1 MIVALA
7 SPYRSHSEADSMST
21 SLKHWHRNNRSTID
35 LIIGTAVLFAF
46 NVWEHLPGIIPNH
59 YSDVISVF
67 WRNGVGVGEHL
78 VPYLQFTFEYPVIVG
93 VLVYVSSFSR
103 ALTGDF
109 MTAMT
114 YYVLIMDGFLFLFT
128 IGTVLLL
135 RKICAILNIEETRI
149 WKCFLIMPTF
159 LMFTVYN
166 WDIIAVFFSMLSIY
180 LYIRANKF
188 GSAASLGLGI
198 AAKVYPSVL
207 LPVYLVEE
215 KSWRERFKF
224 TFTCLGVFALVNSP
238 FILLN
243 FKTWLETWTYHMQW
257 GIENSWLIY
266 FLKQMDPFAH
276 YVGLAALLYLVYKGL
291 IETGKKPYESQ
302 AERLMERCWLMS
314 IAWLFGSYVVTPQM
328 ALMLLPFYTLIPTV
342 PLLPAYVADVLNAL
356 IIVLWFTSLAYTV
369 DPLSPSSPIQYIAV
383 SRQLIWLGMFIYC
396 IYKIQIIS
404 LIKTLFKRIE
414 K

>member
-1 MIVALA
+1 MIVGLA
-7 SPYRSHSEADSMST
+7 SLYCSASEVDSMQT
-21 SLKHWHRNNRSTID
+21 SARHWHRNNRSLID
-35 LIIGTAVLFAF
+35 LIIGTTVLFAF

-59 YSDVISVF
+59 YSDIVSVF
-67 WRNGVGVGEHL
+67 WRDGVGLGEHL

-103 ALTGDF
+103 ELTGNF
-109 MTAMT
+109 MTAMN

-135 RKICAILNIEETRI
+135 RKMCMILNVEETRI
-149 WKCFLIMPTF
+149 WRCFLIMPTF

-166 WDIIAVFFSMLSIY
+166 WDIIAVFFSVLSIY
-180 LYIRANKF
+180 SYMKANKL

-198 AAKVYPSVL
+198 ASKVYPAVL

-215 KSWRERFKF
+215 KSWRERLKF
-224 TFTCLGVFALVNSP
+224 TFTSLGVFVLLNAP
-238 FILLN
+238 FITLN
-243 FKTWLETWTYHMQW
+243 FETWLNTWTYHMEW

-266 FLKQMDPFAH
+266 FFKQMDPFAH
-276 YVGLAALLYLVYKGL
+276 YVGLAVLLYLVYRGL
-291 IETGKKPYESQ
+291 IQTSKRPYESQ
-302 AERLMERCWLMS
+302 AERLIERCWLMN

-328 ALMLLPFYTLIPTV
+328 ALMLLPFYTLIPTI

-356 IIVLWFTSLAYTV
+356 IIVLWFTSEAYIG
-369 DPLSPSSPIQYIAV
+369 DPLSPSSPVQYLAA

-396 IYKIQIIS
+396 LYKIQITS
-404 LIKTLFKRIE
+404 LARTLFKRIE

>member
-7 SPYRSHSEADSMST
+7 SLYPIASEVDPMPNGA
-21 SLKHWHRNNRSTID
+21 KHWSRNNRILID
-35 LIIGTAVLFAF
+35 LVIGTTVLFAF

-59 YSDVISVF
+59 YSDIISVF
-67 WRNGVGVGEHL
+67 WRDGVGRGEHL

-103 ALTGDF
+103 ALTGNF
-109 MTAMT
+109 MTAMN

-135 RKICAILNIEETRI
+135 RRICIILNVEETRI

-166 WDIIAVFFSMLSIY
+166 WDIIAVFFSVLSIY
-180 LYIRANKF
+180 LYMKANKL
-188 GSAASLGLGI
+188 GSAVSLGLGI
-198 AAKVYPSVL
+198 AAKLYPSVL

-224 TFTCLGVFALVNSP
+224 IFTSLGVFVLLNAP
-238 FILLN
+238 FIILN
-243 FKTWLETWTYHMQW
+243 FETWLSTWTYHMEW
-257 GIENSWLIY
+257 GIEDSWLIY
-266 FLKQMDPFAH
+266 FFKQMDPFAH
-276 YVGLAALLYLVYKGL
+276 YFGLAVLLYLVYKGL
-291 IETGKKPYESQ
+291 IQTSKKLYESQ
-302 AERLMERCWLMS
+302 AERLIERCWLMS
-314 IAWLFGSYVVTPQM
+314 VAWLFGSYVATPQM
-328 ALMLLPFYTLIPTV
+328 ALMLLPFYTLIPTI
-342 PLLPAYVADVLNAL
+342 PLLPAYIADVLNAL
-356 IIVLWFTSLAYTV
+356 IIVLWFISSAV
-369 DPLSPSSPIQYIAV
+369 IGDPLSPNSPIQYIAA

-396 IYKIQIIS
+396 LYKIQITS
-404 LIKTLFKRIE
+404 LAKTLFKRIE

>member
-1 MIVALA
+1 MPT
-7 SPYRSHSEADSMST
+7 SPKYWRH
-21 SLKHWHRNNRSTID
+21 NNRSLID
-35 LIIGTAVLFAF
+35 LVLGTTILFAF

-67 WRNGVGVGEHL
+67 WRDGVGRGEHL

-109 MTAMT
+109 MKAMN

-135 RKICAILNIEETRI
+135 RKMCITLNVEETRI

-166 WDIIAVFFSMLSIY
+166 WDIIAVFFSVLSIY
-180 LYIRANKF
+180 LYMKANKL

-198 AAKVYPSVL
+198 ATKLYPSVL

-215 KSWRERFKF
+215 KSWRARFKF
-224 TFTCLGVFALVNSP
+224 IFTSLGVFALLNSP
-238 FILLN
+238 FIILN
-243 FKTWLETWTYHMQW
+243 FETWLSTWTYHMEW
-257 GIENSWLIY
+257 GIEDSWLIY
-266 FLKQMDPFAH
+266 FFRQMDPFAH
-276 YVGLAALLYLVYKGL
+276 YFGLAVLLYLVYKGL
-291 IETGKKPYESQ
+291 IQTSKKLYESQ
-302 AERLMERCWLMS
+302 AERLIERCWLMS
-314 IAWLFGSYVVTPQM
+314 VAWLFGSYVVTPQM
-328 ALMLLPFYTLIPTV
+328 ALMLLPFYALIPTI
-342 PLLPAYVADVLNAL
+342 PLLPAYIADVLNAL
-356 IIVLWFTSLAYTV
+356 IIVLWFTSSAIIG
-369 DPLSPSSPIQYIAV
+369 DPLSPTSPVQYVAAG
-383 SRQLIWLGMFIYC
+383 RQLIWLGMFIYC
-396 IYKIQIIS
+396 LYKIQITS
-404 LIKTLFKRIE
+404 LAKTLFKRTG

>member
-7 SPYRSHSEADSMST
+7 SRYHSAPEGDSMPT
-21 SLKHWHRNNRSTID
+21 SPKYWRHNNRSLID
-35 LIIGTAVLFAF
+35 LVLGTTILFAF

-67 WRNGVGVGEHL
+67 WRDGVGRGEHL

-109 MTAMT
+109 MKAMN

-135 RKICAILNIEETRI
+135 RKMCITLNVQETRI

-166 WDIIAVFFSMLSIY
+166 WDIIAVFFSALSIY
-180 LYIRANKF
+180 LYMKANKL

-198 AAKVYPSVL
+198 ATKLYPSVL

-224 TFTCLGVFALVNSP
+224 IFTSLGVFMLLNAP
-238 FILLN
+238 FIILN
-243 FKTWLETWTYHMQW
+243 FEKWLSTWTYHMEW
-257 GIENSWLIY
+257 GIEDSWLIY
-266 FLKQMDPFAH
+266 FFRQMDPFAH
-276 YVGLAALLYLVYKGL
+276 YFGLAVLLYLVYKGL
-291 IETGKKPYESQ
+291 IQTSKKLYESQ
-302 AERLMERCWLMS
+302 AERLIERCWLMS
-314 IAWLFGSYVVTPQM
+314 VAWLFGSYVVTPQM
-328 ALMLLPFYTLIPTV
+328 ALMLLPFYALIPTI
-342 PLLPAYVADVLNAL
+342 PLLPAYIADVLNAL
-356 IIVLWFTSLAYTV
+356 IIVLWFTSSAIIG
-369 DPLSPSSPIQYIAV
+369 DPLSPTSPVQYVAAG
-383 SRQLIWLGMFIYC
+383 RQLIWLGMFIYC
-396 IYKIQIIS
+396 LYKIQITS
-404 LIKTLFKRIE
+404 LAKTLFKRTG